1 MKPGLISAIVLNW
14 NGKEVIFDCLESL
27 LVQDYPQREI
37 IVVDNGS
44 VDGSLEMVRERYQ
57 GKIRLIENGVNLG
70 FAGGCNVGIRAAEG
84 EFIALIN
91 SDSSL
96 NPDWMTKM
104 VQGIRLSP
112 KVGMCACKIYFWKYK
127 GYIENMGQTISRDGF
142 GRTRG
147 RLEKDTGQYDKR
159 RAVFCP
165 SGCAALYRR
174 KMLDE
179 CGLFDEKFFAYA
191 DDIDIGLRGR
201 LMGYVCHCI
210 SDAVAHHRLSASF
223 GLLSP
228 LKAFLLERNRL
239 WVVIKCYP
247 LPHLLASP
255 FHTLARYFYH
265 FMGIFQKKG
274 PAAQYVQKIS
284 IFSLAWIMVK
294 VYASTVWH
302 LPHLLKERH
311 EIQSR
316 SKTKTRQ
323 FELWMKYY
331 GVNSKDTALNELS
344 FPDAEDAK

>member
-1 MKPGLISAIVLNW
+1 MISGLISAIVLNW
-14 NGKEVIFDCLESL
+14 NGKDVIVDCIESL
-27 LVQDYPQREI
+27 LAQNYQQKEI

-44 VDGSLEMVRERYQ
+44 EDGSLEMIRSRYASRV
-57 GKIRLIENGVNLG
+57 RLIENGANLG

-91 SDSSL
+91 SDSAL
-96 NPDWMTKM
+96 KPDWMQEMAK
-104 VQGIRLSP
+104 GIQLSP
-112 KVGMCACKIYFWKYK
+112 KVGMCACKIYFWKYE
-127 GYIENMGQTISRDGF
+127 GIIENMGQTISRDGF

-174 KMLDE
+174 KMLNE

-210 SDAVAHHRLSASF
+210 PKAIAFHHLSASF

-247 LPHLLASP
+247 LKHLFASF
-255 FHTLARYFYH
+255 FHTLVRYFYH
-265 FMGIFQKKG
+265 FSGIFQKKG
-274 PAAQYVQKIS
+274 PAAQYVKKIS
-284 IFSLAWIMVK
+284 IFSLGWIMVK
-294 VYASTVWH
+294 VYLSTIYH
-302 LPHLLKERH
+302 LPHLLRERR
-311 EIQSR
+311 EIWKK
-316 SKTKTRQ
+316 SKVGSRQ
-323 FELWMKYY
+323 FELWMKHY

-344 FPDAEDAK
+344 FPE

>member
-1 MKPGLISAIVLNW
+1 MTPGLISAIVLNW
-14 NGKEVIFDCLESL
+14 NGKDVIVACLESL
-27 LVQDYPQREI
+27 LAQTYLSKEI
-37 IVVDNGS
+37 IIVDNGS
-44 VDGSLEMVRERYQ
+44 VDGSLEMIRSRYAGRIQ
-57 GKIRLIENGVNLG
+57 LIENGNNLG
-70 FAGGCNVGIRAAEG
+70 FAEGCNVGIRAAQG
-84 EFIALIN
+84 EFIALVN
-91 SDSSL
+91 SDSVLSP
-96 NPDWMTKM
+96 NWMVEMEK
-104 VQGIRLSP
+104 GIQLSP
-112 KVGMCACKIYFWKYK
+112 KIGMCACKIYFLKYK
-127 GYIENMGQTISRDGF
+127 GVIENMGQTISRDGF

-174 KMLDE
+174 KMLDK

-210 SDAVAHHRLSASF
+210 STAVAYHHLSASF

-255 FHTLARYFYH
+255 FHTLMRYWYH
-265 FMGIFQKKG
+265 FIGIFQKRG
-274 PAAQYVQKIS
+274 PAAQYVKKIS
-284 IFSLAWIMVK
+284 VFSLAWIMVK
-294 VYASTVWH
+294 VYLSTLYH
-302 LPHLLKERH
+302 LPHLLKERR
-311 EIQSR
+311 EIQKKR
-316 SKTKTRQ
+316 KATTRQ

-344 FPDAEDAK
+344 FPE